1 MPSFK
6 RWFDDSKSLLLGGC
20 RKGIKALAAW
30 PLKNDVLRGLILDQK
45 NIQGEIQEKQNYL
58 W

>member
-1 MPSFK
+1 
-6 RWFDDSKSLLLGGC
+6 LLLGGC